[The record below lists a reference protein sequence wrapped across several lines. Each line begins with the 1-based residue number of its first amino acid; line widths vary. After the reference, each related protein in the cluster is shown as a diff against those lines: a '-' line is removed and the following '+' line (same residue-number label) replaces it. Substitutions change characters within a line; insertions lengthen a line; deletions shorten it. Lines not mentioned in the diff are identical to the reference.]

1 MWVSRKAMK
10 IGVRATTDS
19 LTPRRLIQMRK
30 RRMKTM
36 NRNLWASHAGGRK
49 LKIAVRP
56 RRHRNR
62 DRQDVVR

>member
-30 RRMKTM
+30 KRMKTM
-36 NRNLWASHAGGRK
+36 NPNL
-49 LKIAVRP
+49 
-56 RRHRNR
+56 
-62 DRQDVVR
+62 